1 MDKAILLTKLATFND
16 DNFEPYRYYLDA
28 TSNVFEDE
36 KEEFDTCIVDLKKL
50 VDCQY
55 DFAWLSEN
63 ATTMGCNR
71 REFKALCDD
80 VCVLLGN
87 RIDELCKHTRNPI
100 FTKPSKFEDYCP
112 FANEV
117 YVVYGNGNETTI
129 KHDGKVYK
137 VIETKLESTTY
148 YNIYISQLDI

>member
-16 DNFEPYRYYLDA
+16 NNFEPYRYYLDA
-28 TSNVFEDE
+28 TSTVFEDE
-36 KEEFDTCIVDLKKL
+36 KDEFDTCIEDLKKL
-50 VDCQY
+50 VDYQY

-63 ATTMGCNR
+63 ASIMECNR

-100 FTKPSKFEDYCP
+100 FTTPSKFEDYCP
-112 FANEV
+112 FTNEA
-117 YVVYGNGNETTI
+117 YVVYGNNNENTI
-129 KHDGKVYK
+129 KHDGKVYR
-137 VIETKLESTTY
+137 VIETKLESTPY
-148 YNIYISQLDI
+148 YNIYVSQLDI